1 MKTYQDERSMRIV
14 GQAWEVRRKLQIAVK
29 EAPQAKLN
37 DWLNRYSKPQHT
49 RRRKPLRGRS

>member
-14 GQAWEVRRKLQIAVK
+14 GQAWEIRRKLQIALK
-29 EAPQAKLN
+29 EAPQAKLR

-49 RRRKPLRGRS
+49 QRRKQPRGRS